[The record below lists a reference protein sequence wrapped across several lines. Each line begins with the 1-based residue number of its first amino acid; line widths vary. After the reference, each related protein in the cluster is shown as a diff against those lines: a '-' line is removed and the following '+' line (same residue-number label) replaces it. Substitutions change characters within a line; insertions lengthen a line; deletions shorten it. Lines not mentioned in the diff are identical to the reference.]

1 MVSSARADLIAA
13 EAVCWQAFPER
24 SPTMSRNQDSKV
36 RNQNNVNCYFS
47 SGIVNAHYKNSRD
60 GEMKAEGAMIFMVV
74 FFVALLVTY
83 YMFDL
88 FPGRELA
95 GLLGIS
101 VADSAGTGV
110 RTNTLLV
117 GLFNGIIYGA
127 TALLVYSL
135 ARSVPG
141 MLGRDKNS

>member
-1 MVSSARADLIAA
+1 MARADQITA
-13 EAVCWQAFPER
+13 EAVCWQEFPER
-24 SPTMSRNQDSKV
+24 SPMLFRNQDSRV
-36 RNQNNVNCYFS
+36 RNQNNVNCYLFL
-47 SGIVNAHYKNSRD
+47 GIVNALYKDSRD
-60 GEMKAEGAMIFMVV
+60 GEMKAEGAMIFLVV

-95 GLLGIS
+95 GFLGIS

-117 GLFNGIIYGA
+117 GLFNGIVYGA